1 MRGGV
6 EIGRASS
13 RGWENFGRSWTR
25 WVQGLEDWS
34 IFMDI
39 TCVSSV
45 ICIQLV
51 HFFFF
56 PPKRSNVVFACFFIY
71 SKSTKLKLKVQYGH
85 FDSFNDYHN
94 PD

>member
-56 PPKRSNVVFACFFIY
+56 PPEIECCFCLLFHLFKEYKIEAESTIRSF
-71 SKSTKLKLKVQYGH
+71 
-85 FDSFNDYHN
+85 
-94 PD
+94 